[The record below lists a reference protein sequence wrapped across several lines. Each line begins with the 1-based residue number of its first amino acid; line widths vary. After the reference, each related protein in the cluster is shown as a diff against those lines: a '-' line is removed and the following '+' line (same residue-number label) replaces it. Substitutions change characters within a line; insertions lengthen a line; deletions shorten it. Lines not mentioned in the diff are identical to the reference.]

1 MRRTRILV
9 LVAMVALAIPL
20 ANAAD
25 KKNSIGV
32 FVNYLWPTGD
42 YTETVEGTTLTL
54 EADAA
59 MGYGLAYRHT
69 LNPKWDFGASLFF
82 ADHDVNGT
90 VSGMGSAKVGTI
102 SWMPIL
108 LDANW
113 HFGKKGL
120 FYVGPTIGY
129 AMWDKLE
136 WVTSELP
143 SININDQFIYGLNF
157 GIDVPFGKGW
167 AFNGNARYLAV
178 GAETDTG
185 EGDITVDV
193 NPWLVG
199 VGISYKF

>member
-9 LVAMVALAIPL
+9 LIVVVALAIPL

-42 YTETVEGTTLTL
+42 YSASDGDVTVTL
-54 EADAA
+54 EPDSA
-59 MGYGLAYRHT
+59 MGYGLGYRHMF
-69 LNPKWDFGASLFF
+69 NPKWDFGASLFF
-82 ADHDVNGT
+82 AEHDVNGT
-90 VSGMGSAKVGTI
+90 VSGVGSAKIGTV

-129 AMWDKLE
+129 AMWD
-136 WVTSELP
+136 
-143 SININDQFIYGLNF
+143 SIDLVEGFGSISTKDSFIYGLNF
-157 GIDVPFGKGW
+157 GLDVPFGKGW
-167 AFNGNARYLAV
+167 AFNANARYLQV
-178 GAETDTG
+178 GVETD
-185 EGDITVDV
+185 EGAGDFTVDV